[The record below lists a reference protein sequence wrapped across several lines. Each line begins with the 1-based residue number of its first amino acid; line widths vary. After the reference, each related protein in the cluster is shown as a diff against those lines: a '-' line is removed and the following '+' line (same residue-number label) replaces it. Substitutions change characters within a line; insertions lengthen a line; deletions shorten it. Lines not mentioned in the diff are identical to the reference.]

1 MLEDVTGHR
10 AFDDLVGGRHAAD
23 GLTEGC
29 HLAHHVLEGRRRA
42 AQALDA
48 PLQQFALT
56 DGFLDVFLDAR
67 LQHRVVLDA
76 GRLPLEHGLRL
87 LLHCVCVAQPVQ
99 QVLFELCHGCPPLV
113 SGEALPYRGWDA
125 DQAIPE

>member
-23 GLTEGC
+23 GLSEGC

-48 PLQQFALT
+48 PFQPFALAN
-56 DGFLDVFLDAR
+56 GFLNVLFNAR
-67 LQHRVVLDA
+67 LQH
-76 GRLPLEHGLRL
+76 G
-87 LLHCVCVAQPVQ
+87 
-99 QVLFELCHGCPPLV
+99 
-113 SGEALPYRGWDA
+113 
-125 DQAIPE
+125 